1 MVSKELFHIS
11 IQRVDEQ
18 RQGVDAAGLE
28 GREDAFPVRHQR
40 GWLSGDP
47 ERPGPA
53 SKPAWHPTLRSGSDG
68 KHVRSAMKT

>member
-40 GWLSGDP
+40 A
-47 ERPGPA
+47 EY
-53 SKPAWHPTLRSGSDG
+53 
-68 KHVRSAMKT
+68 